1 MTSDTKPATSP
12 TAQVNEQSRARYDLA
27 DRDDFSD
34 ADRGFIAPIPD
45 RRTLDGTGR
54 VVYDGSIFDF
64 ITDEEPHPDTA
75 NPALW
80 RQAQIMRRAGLYKVV
95 DRLYQ
100 VRNSS
105 MANVTIVEGDD
116 GLIVIDTATS
126 VETARQAL
134 ALFRHHV
141 ADKPVAA
148 VIYTHTHIDHYAGI
162 KGVVDEADVASGKVP
177 IIAPGTIASFD
188 KHALG
193 ENVIAGNAMLRRAS
207 YPFGALLSPGP
218 RGFITCGIGCCV
230 NHNETVTYISP
241 TDPITET
248 GAVRRISGLTFEFL
262 YAPDT
267 EAPEELHIWIPELK
281 ALTCAENANHTMHN
295 IQTLRGA
302 RTRDARNFAR
312 FLDETLVR
320 WGSQAEVHYGPHTWP
335 VFGNANVVAFLESQR
350 DTYKY
355 IHDQALR
362 LANKG
367 LHPLEAAEQIE
378 LPGALARRWF
388 NRFYHGT
395 LHHNVRAVYAKE
407 LGFWDGDPA
416 SLFPL
421 PPVETARRHVELIGA
436 ERILDEG
443 RRAIESADYRW
454 AVQVLHHLVFAEP
467 DNTRARTL
475 MADAYE
481 QLGYQM
487 EGPQWRGIFLSASL
501 ELRRGV
507 DLSGIQGTSNYDSV
521 LAMPTD
527 LLFDFAAVHVIGERA
542 ADIDIRINITI
553 ADTDERW
560 TMWVRNGVLHARPA
574 HADGAEL
581 TVSGGKA
588 AIAML
593 LLAPD
598 RAAGLIVDGS
608 LSADGD
614 PSVVEV
620 YASVLDHFDPAFNL
634 VTP

>member
-1 MTSDTKPATSP
+1 MTIRTKPATTA
-12 TAQVNEQSRARYDLA
+12 TAQVNELAKACYDLA
-27 DRDDFSD
+27 DRDDFHD

-45 RRTLDGTGR
+45 RRTLNDEDK
-54 VVYDGSIFDF
+54 VVYDGSIYDY
-64 ITDEEPHPDTA
+64 ITDDGACPDTV

-80 RQAQIMRRAGLYKVV
+80 RQAQIMCRAGLYKVV

-100 VRNSS
+100 VRNTSL
-105 MANVTIVEGDD
+105 ANVTIVEGDD

-134 ALFRHHV
+134 MLFREHV
-141 ADKPVAA
+141 VDKPVVA

-177 IIAPGTIASFD
+177 IIAPGTVASFD

-193 ENVIAGNAMLRRAS
+193 ENVIAGNAMIRRAA
-207 YPFGALLSPGP
+207 YPFGGLLAPGP
-218 RGFITCGIGCCV
+218 RGFVTCGIGCGV
-230 NHNETVTYISP
+230 NHNETITYLSP

-248 GAVRRISGLTFEFL
+248 GAVRKISGLTFEFL

-267 EAPEELHIWIPELK
+267 EAPEEMHIWIPELK
-281 ALTCAENANHTMHN
+281 ALSCAENANHTMHN

-312 FLDETLVR
+312 FIDETLVR
-320 WGSQAEVHYGPHTWP
+320 WGDAAEVHYGPHTWP
-335 VFGNANVVAFLESQR
+335 VFGNDNVVAFLESQR

-367 LHPLEAAEQIE
+367 LHPVEAAEQIR
-378 LPGALARRWF
+378 LPEALARKWF

-395 LHHNVRAVYAKE
+395 LNHNVRAVYAKE
-407 LGFWDGDPA
+407 LGFWDGDAA

-421 PPVETARRHVELIGA
+421 PPVETAKRHVALIGA
-436 ERILDEG
+436 DRILDEG
-443 RRAIESADYRW
+443 RRAIEAADYRW
-454 AVQVLHHLVFAEP
+454 AVQILHHLVFAEP
-467 DNTRARTL
+467 DHTEAREL

-487 EGPQWRGIFLSASL
+487 EGPQWRGIFLSAAM
-501 ELRRGV
+501 ELRQGV
-507 DLSGIQGTSNYDSV
+507 NVSVMEGSSSYDCI
-521 LAMPTD
+521 LAMPAD
-527 LLFDFAAVHVIGERA
+527 LLFDFAAVHVIGDEA
-542 ADIDIRINITI
+542 AAVDIRVNITI
-553 ADTDERW
+553 TDSGEDW
-560 TMWVRNGVLHARPA
+560 TMWLRNGVLNARRSHVA
-574 HADGAEL
+574 GADL

-588 AIAML
+588 AVAML
-593 LLAPD
+593 LLAP
-598 RAAGLIVDGS
+598 ASAKGLIEAGT
-608 LSADGD
+608 LTADGD
-614 PSVVEV
+614 T
-620 YASVLDHFDPAFNL
+620 AVLDTFAQVMDQYDPAFNL

>member
-1 MTSDTKPATSP
+1 MTSKAATPAT
-12 TAQVNEQSRARYDLA
+12 ADVNEAAKARYDLA
-27 DRDDFSD
+27 DRDDFGD

-45 RRTLDGTGR
+45 RRTVNDAGR
-54 VVYDGSIFDF
+54 TVYDGSIYDF
-64 ITDEEPHPDTA
+64 ITDDEPNPDTV

-105 MANVTIVEGDD
+105 VANVTIVEGDD

-134 ALFRHHV
+134 ALFRRHV
-141 ADKPVAA
+141 VDKPVVA
-148 VIYTHTHIDHYAGI
+148 VIYTHTHLDHYAGV
-162 KGVVDEADVASGKVP
+162 KGVVDEADVKSGKVP
-177 IIAPGTIASFD
+177 IIAPGTVASFD

-193 ENVIAGNAMLRRAS
+193 ENIIAGNAMIRRAAYS
-207 YPFGALLSPGP
+207 FGGLLDPGP
-218 RGFITCGIGCCV
+218 RGFVTCGIGCGI
-230 NHNETVTYISP
+230 NHNESVTYLSP

-248 GAVRRISGLTFEFL
+248 GAVRTISGLTFEFL

-281 ALTCAENANHTMHN
+281 ALTCAENVNHTMHN

-312 FLDETLVR
+312 FIDETLVR
-320 WGSQAEVHYGPHTWP
+320 WGNLAEVHYGPHTWP

-367 LHPLEAAEQIE
+367 LHPLEAAEQVE
-378 LPGALARRWF
+378 LPEALARRWF

-395 LHHNVRAVYAKE
+395 LHHNVRAVFAKE

-421 PPVETARRHVELIGA
+421 PPVETAKRHVELIGT

-443 RRAIESADYRW
+443 RRAIEAADYRW
-454 AVQVLHHLVFAEP
+454 AVQILHHLVFAEP
-467 DNTRARTL
+467 DHAEARAL

-487 EGPQWRGIFLSASL
+487 EGPQWRGIFLSAAL
-501 ELRRGV
+501 ELRHGAN
-507 DLSGIQGTSNYDSV
+507 LTAMEGSSGYDSI
-521 LAMPTD
+521 LAMPAD
-527 LLFDFAAVHVIGERA
+527 LLFDFAAVHLIGDKA
-542 ADIDIRINITI
+542 ADVDLRINLTF
-553 ADTDERW
+553 TDSDDEW
-560 TMWVRNGVLHARPA
+560 TMWIRNGVLNARRSHVP
-574 HADGAEL
+574 GAAL
-581 TVSGGKA
+581 TVAGEKA
-588 AIAML
+588 AIAMV
-593 LLAPD
+593 LLAPAVAKAWVD
-598 RAAGLIVDGS
+598 AGTLTAV
-608 LSADGD
+608 GD
-614 PSVVEV
+614 LG
-620 YASVLDHFDPAFNL
+620 VLDSYAEVLDEFNPAFNL

>member
-1 MTSDTKPATSP
+1 MTSKAATAA
-12 TAQVNEQSRARYDLA
+12 TAEVNEAAKARYDLA
-27 DRDDFSD
+27 NRDDFGD
-34 ADRGFIAPIPD
+34 ADRGFIAPIPE
-45 RRTLDGTGR
+45 RRTVNDAGK
-54 VVYDGSIFDF
+54 VVYDGSVYDF
-64 ITDEEPHPDTA
+64 ITDDEPNPDTV

-105 MANVTIVEGDD
+105 LANVTIVEGDD

-134 ALFRHHV
+134 ALFREHV
-141 ADKPVAA
+141 VDKPVVA

-162 KGVVDEADVASGKVP
+162 KGVVDEADVTSGTVP

-193 ENVIAGNAMLRRAS
+193 ENVIAGNAMIRRAT
-207 YPFGALLSPGP
+207 YPFGGLLTPGP
-218 RGFITCGIGCCV
+218 RGFVTCGIGCGA
-230 NHNETVTYISP
+230 NHNETITYLSP

-248 GAVRRISGLTFEFL
+248 GSVRKISGLTFEFL

-281 ALTCAENANHTMHN
+281 ALSCAENVNHTMHN

-312 FLDETLVR
+312 FIDETLVR
-320 WGSQAEVHYGPHTWP
+320 WGDLAEVHYGPHTWP

-350 DTYKY
+350 DTYKF

-367 LHPLEAAEQIE
+367 LHPLEAAEQVM
-378 LPGALARRWF
+378 LPEALARRWF

-421 PPVETARRHVELIGA
+421 PPVETAKRHVELIGVD
-436 ERILDEG
+436 RILAEG

-454 AVQVLHHLVFAEP
+454 AVQILHHLVFADP
-467 DNTRARTL
+467 DHTEARTL

-487 EGPQWRGIFLSASL
+487 EGPQWRGIFLTAAL
-501 ELRRGV
+501 ELRQGV
-507 DLSGIQGTSNYDSV
+507 DVSVMKGSSGYDTI
-521 LAMPTD
+521 LAMPTG
-527 LLFDFAAVHVIGERA
+527 LLFDFAAVHVIGEKA
-542 ADIDIRINITI
+542 GDVDLRINVTIT
-553 ADTDERW
+553 DSGEQW
-560 TMWVRNGVLHARPA
+560 TMWIRNGVLNARPSHTA
-574 HADGAEL
+574 TAGLA
-581 TVSGGKA
+581 VSGGKA
-588 AIAML
+588 AIAMF
-593 LLAPD
+593 LLAPTV
-598 RAAGLIVDGS
+598 AKGWIEAGTLT
-608 LSADGD
+608 ADGD
-614 PSVVEV
+614 LAVVDR
-620 YASVLDHFDPAFNL
+620 YAAVLDEFDPGFNI